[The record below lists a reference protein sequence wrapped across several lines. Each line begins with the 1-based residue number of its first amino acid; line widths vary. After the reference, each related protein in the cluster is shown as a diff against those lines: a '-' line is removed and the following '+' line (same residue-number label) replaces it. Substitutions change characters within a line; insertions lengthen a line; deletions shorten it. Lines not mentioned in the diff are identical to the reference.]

1 LREKN
6 LANFAVKSFKM
17 SIKSSELILNPDGSV
32 YHLNLQPE
40 NIAHD
45 IIFVGDQ
52 NRVEKITQFF
62 NSIEFST
69 QKREFKTQTGVYKGK
84 RITVMS
90 TGIGPDNIDI
100 VMNELDALVN
110 IDLETRIPKVV
121 LTSLNIIRIGTSGSL
136 QDDIPVD
143 SFVMSKFGLGLDNM
157 LRSYLIDDVSNI
169 EIEDAFVNH
178 TNWDLRKGKPYVI
191 SCSEKLEK
199 MIESDKIYKGITAT
213 AGGFYGPQGR
223 VLRLNIQD
231 ESLNSK
237 MDNFKFADNQITN
250 LEMETAAIYGLSALL
265 GHSALSLNAII
276 ANRANGTFSDDP
288 YKAVDELIA
297 YTLDKIALG

>member
-1 LREKN
+1 MK
-6 LANFAVKSFKM
+6 ASSFDFQLM
-17 SIKSSELILNPDGSV
+17 IQSSELILNPDGSV
-32 YHLNLQPE
+32 YHLNLKPE
-40 NIAHD
+40 HIAND

-62 NSIEFST
+62 DSIEFST
-69 QKREFKTQTGVYKGK
+69 QKREFKTQTGLFKGK

-100 VMNELDALVN
+100 VINELDALVN
-110 IDLETRIPKVV
+110 IDLETRIPKTE
-121 LTSLNIIRIGTSGSL
+121 LTVLNIIRVGTSGSL
-136 QDDIPVD
+136 HEDIPVD

-157 LRSYLIDDVSNI
+157 LRSYLIDEVSNSGI
-169 EIEDAFVNH
+169 EEAFINQ
-178 TNWDLRKGKPYVI
+178 TNWDMKKGKPYAVA
-191 SCSEKLEK
+191 CSEKLEK
-199 MIESDKIYKGITAT
+199 IIESDQMHKGITAT

-237 MDNFKFADNQITN
+237 MDNFNFDGNRITN

-265 GHSALSLNAII
+265 GHNALSLNAII
-276 ANRANGTFSDDP
+276 ANRASGIFSKDP

-297 YTLDKIALG
+297 YTLEKLSEN

>member
-1 LREKN
+1 
-6 LANFAVKSFKM
+6 M
-17 SIKSSELILNPDGSV
+17 IQSSELILNPDGSV
-32 YHLNLQPE
+32 YHLNLKPE
-40 NIAHD
+40 HIAND

-62 NSIEFST
+62 DKIEFST
-69 QKREFKTQTGVYKGK
+69 QKREFKTQTGIFKGK

-100 VMNELDALVN
+100 VVNELDALVN
-110 IDLETRIPKVV
+110 IDLETRQPKEE

-136 QDDIPVD
+136 HKDIPVD

-157 LRSYLIDDVSNI
+157 LRSYLIDRIS
-169 EIEDAFVNH
+169 EDAIEEAFIHH
-178 TNWDLRKGKPYVI
+178 TNWDIRKGKPYVI
-191 SCSEKLEK
+191 RCSETLEK
-199 MIESDKIYKGITAT
+199 LIESDKIFKGITAT

-223 VLRLNIQD
+223 VLRLEIQD
-231 ESLNSK
+231 PQLNGK
-237 MDNFKFADNQITN
+237 MDNFNFNDNRITN

-265 GHSALSLNAII
+265 GHNALSLNAII
-276 ANRANGTFSDDP
+276 ANRASGTFSEDP

-297 YTLDKIALG
+297 YTLNKIAQGS

>member
-1 LREKN
+1 
-6 LANFAVKSFKM
+6 M
-17 SIKSSELILNPDGSV
+17 IQSSELILNPDGSV
-32 YHLNLQPE
+32 YHLNLRPE

-62 NSIEFST
+62 DSIEFST
-69 QKREFKTQTGVYKGK
+69 QKREFKTQTGIFKGK

-100 VMNELDALVN
+100 VINELDALVN
-110 IDLETRIPKVV
+110 IDLETRMPKEE
-121 LTSLNIIRIGTSGSL
+121 LTTLNIIRIGTSGSL
-136 QDDIPVD
+136 QEDIPVD
-143 SFVMSKFGLGLDNM
+143 SFVLSKFGLGLDNM
-157 LRSYLIDDVSNI
+157 LRSYLIDGVS
-169 EIEDAFVNH
+169 EKSIEDAFVSY
-178 TNWDLRKGKPYVI
+178 TNWDAKKGRPYAI
-191 SCSEKLEK
+191 PCSEKLEK
-199 MIESDKIYKGITAT
+199 MIESEKMFKGITAT

-231 ESLNSK
+231 EALNAK
-237 MDNFKFADNQITN
+237 MDNFKSGEHRVTN

-265 GHSALSLNAII
+265 GHNALSLNAII
-276 ANRANGTFSDDP
+276 ANRASGTFSADP

-297 YTLDKIALG
+297 YTLDKIANS